1 MNSYKNDDSGKVSV
15 FKILFFALLIFI
27 PVIGWL
33 ILFCWIVGDAK
44 KHNQMID
51 KHNNEI
57 KKIIETNS
65 TNEENSNK
73 KKKTV
78 K

>member
-1 MNSYKNDDSGKVSV
+1 
-15 FKILFFALLIFI
+15 
-27 PVIGWL
+27 
-33 ILFCWIVGDAK
+33 
-44 KHNQMID
+44 MID